1 MEIVYQP
8 KALYDLKYWKKS
20 GQKQIQDEFLIFSN
34 LYKKPLSK
42 ASASLN
48 PLNIIGLVCG
58 HAG

>member
-34 LYKKPLSK
+34 LYKKLLSK
-42 ASASLN
+42 VLAN
-48 PLNIIGLVCG
+48 PNPSNIIGPVCN